1 MDHAVVKGV
10 GHILVHCPS
19 LVIYGHALQEE
30 MKEGADK
37 SLDLLLPHLRKYNAV
52 VDYLP
57 NQVYIG
63 NLEPEQMGNYKGPW
77 WDKRNLLV
85 KSNRYGAFG
94 EIMPQDE
101 FFALMKIVDVFD
113 LIWLNKSFV
122 IQIKKKLQK
131 HSWFSFSDLSKLGE
145 GKEKGEIKKEIKEN
159 KALPLKE
166 REEIVGCVR
175 RAHKSDVNLSANIIL
190 ENLVS
195 KASASL
201 ALKYALKNS
210 NINSEKIDYII
221 ECSEEAVGD
230 AFQRGG
236 GNLAKSIGEVVGCN
250 NATGT
255 DLRAFCAAPVYGML
269 TAASHVVAGTF
280 KEIAVVA
287 GGSVP
292 KLGMNFKKHLEKN
305 MPILEDSI
313 AALVIIVGEDDE
325 KNPII
330 RNEFCGTHIIGKK
343 SSPQEI
349 MEALVS
355 EPLMR
360 LNKKIIDIDKFA
372 AELHN
377 PEILIPAGAG
387 DVARSNYRMIA
398 ALAVRRN
405 EIKREEI
412 NKFVQQK
419 GMIGFVP
426 TQGHIPSGV
435 PFVGFARK
443 MILEEKINN
452 TLIIAKGSL
461 FLGRMTNL
469 FDGVSLL
476 LEKNNSQKAIDKKS
490 EGIEP
495 ERGIKKSK
503 KIKIGVSTFGYEH
516 NLEELIS
523 ACQEISNYEDWIEPL
538 IIGSDKIPPGENF
551 NLYLNRL
558 IDSREIDG
566 VLAMHYTF
574 TEGIA
579 SVGKII
585 SPYNGNTLY
594 LATTTGYSASQRI
607 EALIRNVIA
616 GIAVAKTGGI
626 TEPKVGLLNLEGA
639 TIARRALLEL
649 IDKGYFFKLSA
660 SLRKNQGDLL
670 RGNDLLSGEFD
681 VVVTDSLTGNILV
694 KILSAYTTGGK
705 KEILGYGYGPGV
717 GEGVQRIVNIISRA
731 SGKTVITNA
740 IKFTAEMVRGN
751 LINIYKKEIEEA
763 YKCGLKGIIEKYCI
777 STSSNTT
784 SNNLENKLPIKRVL
798 DEEIEGVDIM
808 EIENAVDCLLKNSI
822 YVASGMG
829 CTGAIIMLNSKDKE
843 KAIDILKKERFL
855 ISF

>member
-1 MDHAVVKGV
+1 MDHAVIKGV
-10 GHILVHCPS
+10 GHLLVHCPS
-19 LVIYGHALQEE
+19 LVIYGHAPQEE
-30 MKEGADK
+30 IKEKEEAA
-37 SLDLLLPHLRKYNAV
+37 LDSMNSYLRKYNEV

-63 NLEPEQMGNYKGPW
+63 NLEPEQMGNYKGFW
-77 WDKRNLLV
+77 WDKRNLLT
-85 KSNRYGAFG
+85 KSNRYGTFG
-94 EIMPQDE
+94 GIMPQDE
-101 FFALMKIVDVFD
+101 FFALLKIVDVFD
-113 LIWLNKSFV
+113 LIWLDKSFV
-122 IQIKKKLQK
+122 IQIKEKLQI
-131 HSWFSFSDLSKLGE
+131 HSLFSFSDLSKLGE
-145 GKEKGEIKKEIKEN
+145 GEEKEEVKKEIKQN
-159 KALPLKE
+159 RALPLKE
-166 REEIVGCVR
+166 GGEIIGCVR
-175 RAHKSDVNLSANIIL
+175 RAHKDDVNLSANIIL

-195 KASASL
+195 KASGSL

-221 ECSEEAVGD
+221 ECSEEAIGD

-236 GNLAKSIGEVVGCN
+236 GNLAKSIGEVVGCS

-305 MPILEDSI
+305 MPILEDTI
-313 AALVIIVGEDDE
+313 AAFAIIIGEDDG

-330 RNEFCGTHIIGKK
+330 RNEFCGRHIIGKK
-343 SSPQEI
+343 SSPQEV

-360 LNKKIIDIDKFA
+360 ANKKIIDVDKFA

-435 PFVGFARK
+435 PFVAFARK
-443 MILEEKINN
+443 MILEKKINN
-452 TLIIAKGSL
+452 TLIIGKGSL

-490 EGIEP
+490 EKIEP

-503 KIKIGVSTFGYEH
+503 KIRIGISTFGYEH

-523 ACQEISNYEDWIEPL
+523 ACQEISKYEDWIEPL
-538 IIGSDKIPPGENF
+538 IIESDKIPPGENF
-551 NLYLNRL
+551 NSYLNRL
-558 IDSREIDG
+558 IDSGEIDG
-566 VLAMHYTF
+566 GLAMHYTF
-574 TEGIA
+574 TKGIA

-626 TEPKVGLLNLEGA
+626 IEPKVGLLNLEGA
-639 TIARRALLEL
+639 ARAKRALLEL
-649 IDKGYFFKLSA
+649 IDKGYFFIFSA

-681 VVVTDSLTGNILV
+681 VVVTDSLNGNILV

-740 IKFTAEMVRGN
+740 IKFTAEMVRGD
-751 LINIYKKEIEEA
+751 LIYIYKKEIEKA
-763 YKCGLKGIIEKYCI
+763 YKCGLEGIIEKYCI

-822 YVASGMG
+822 YAASGMG
-829 CTGAIIMLNSKDKE
+829 CTGAIIMLNNKDKE
-843 KAIDILKKERFL
+843 KAIDILKKEGFL

>member
-1 MDHAVVKGV
+1 LQIH
-10 GHILVHCPS
+10 S
-19 LVIYGHALQEE
+19 L
-30 MKEGADK
+30 
-37 SLDLLLPHLRKYNAV
+37 
-52 VDYLP
+52 
-57 NQVYIG
+57 
-63 NLEPEQMGNYKGPW
+63 
-77 WDKRNLLV
+77 
-85 KSNRYGAFG
+85 
-94 EIMPQDE
+94 
-101 FFALMKIVDVFD
+101 
-113 LIWLNKSFV
+113 
-122 IQIKKKLQK
+122 
-131 HSWFSFSDLSKLGE
+131 FSFSDLSKLGE
-145 GKEKGEIKKEIKEN
+145 GEEKEEVKKEIKQN
-159 KALPLKE
+159 RALPLKE
-166 REEIVGCVR
+166 GGEIIGCVR
-175 RAHKSDVNLSANIIL
+175 RAHKNDVNLSANIIL

-195 KASASL
+195 KASGSL

-221 ECSEEAVGD
+221 ECSEEAIGD

-236 GNLAKSIGEVVGCN
+236 GNLAKSIGEVVGCS

-305 MPILEDSI
+305 MPILEDTI
-313 AALVIIVGEDDE
+313 AAFAIIVGEDDG

-330 RNEFCGTHIIGKK
+330 RNEICGKHVIAKK
-343 SSPQEI
+343 SSPQEV

-360 LNKKIIDIDKFA
+360 ANKKIIDVDKFA

-435 PFVGFARK
+435 PFVAFARK
-443 MILEEKINN
+443 MMINN
-452 TLIIAKGSL
+452 TLIIGKGSL

-490 EGIEP
+490 ERIEP
-495 ERGIKKSK
+495 EREIKKSK
-503 KIKIGVSTFGYEH
+503 KIRIGISTFGYEH

-523 ACQEISNYEDWIEPL
+523 ACQEISNYEDWVEPL
-538 IIGSDKIPPGENF
+538 IIESDKIPPGENF
-551 NLYLNRL
+551 NSYLNRL
-558 IDSREIDG
+558 IDSGEIDG
-566 VLAMHYTF
+566 GLAMHYTF
-574 TEGIA
+574 TKGIA

-626 TEPKVGLLNLEGA
+626 IEPKVGLLNLEGA
-639 TIARRALLEL
+639 AIAKRALLEL

-681 VVVTDSLTGNILV
+681 VVVTDSLNGNILV

-740 IKFTAEMVRGN
+740 IKFTAEMVRGD
-751 LINIYKKEIEEA
+751 LIYIYKKEIEKA

-822 YVASGMG
+822 YAASGMG
-829 CTGAIIMLNSKDKE
+829 CTGAVIMLNNKDKE
-843 KAIDILKKERFL
+843 KAIDILKKEGFL

>member
-210 NINSEKIDYII
+210 NINSDKIDYII

-280 KEIAVVA
+280 KEI
-287 GGSVP
+287 
-292 KLGMNFKKHLEKN
+292 
-305 MPILEDSI
+305 
-313 AALVIIVGEDDE
+313 
-325 KNPII
+325 
-330 RNEFCGTHIIGKK
+330 C
-343 SSPQEI
+343 
-349 MEALVS
+349 
-355 EPLMR
+355 
-360 LNKKIIDIDKFA
+360 
-372 AELHN
+372 
-377 PEILIPAGAG
+377 
-387 DVARSNYRMIA
+387 
-398 ALAVRRN
+398 
-405 EIKREEI
+405 
-412 NKFVQQK
+412 
-419 GMIGFVP
+419 
-426 TQGHIPSGV
+426 SG
-435 PFVGFARK
+435 
-443 MILEEKINN
+443 
-452 TLIIAKGSL
+452 
-461 FLGRMTNL
+461 
-469 FDGVSLL
+469 
-476 LEKNNSQKAIDKKS
+476 
-490 EGIEP
+490 
-495 ERGIKKSK
+495 
-503 KIKIGVSTFGYEH
+503 
-516 NLEELIS
+516 
-523 ACQEISNYEDWIEPL
+523 W
-538 IIGSDKIPPGENF
+538 
-551 NLYLNRL
+551 
-558 IDSREIDG
+558 
-566 VLAMHYTF
+566 
-574 TEGIA
+574 
-579 SVGKII
+579 
-585 SPYNGNTLY
+585 
-594 LATTTGYSASQRI
+594 
-607 EALIRNVIA
+607 
-616 GIAVAKTGGI
+616 
-626 TEPKVGLLNLEGA
+626 
-639 TIARRALLEL
+639 
-649 IDKGYFFKLSA
+649 YF
-660 SLRKNQGDLL
+660 
-670 RGNDLLSGEFD
+670 
-681 VVVTDSLTGNILV
+681 
-694 KILSAYTTGGK
+694 
-705 KEILGYGYGPGV
+705 
-717 GEGVQRIVNIISRA
+717 
-731 SGKTVITNA
+731 
-740 IKFTAEMVRGN
+740 
-751 LINIYKKEIEEA
+751 
-763 YKCGLKGIIEKYCI
+763 
-777 STSSNTT
+777 
-784 SNNLENKLPIKRVL
+784 
-798 DEEIEGVDIM
+798 
-808 EIENAVDCLLKNSI
+808 
-822 YVASGMG
+822 
-829 CTGAIIMLNSKDKE
+829 
-843 KAIDILKKERFL
+843 
-855 ISF
+855 